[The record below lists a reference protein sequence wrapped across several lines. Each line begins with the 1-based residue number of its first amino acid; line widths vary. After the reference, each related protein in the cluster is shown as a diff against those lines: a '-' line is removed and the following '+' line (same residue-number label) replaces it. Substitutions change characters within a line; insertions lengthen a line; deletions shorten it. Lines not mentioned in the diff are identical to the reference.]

1 MSGGATKTIKK
12 MSKKISKGGPKKA
25 TNPGFQAFLDL
36 KRKISEK
43 LNVPNG
49 VNVGKIASAVQK
61 EIKEKH
67 SDISS
72 VEVSQKALELF
83 LSNVS
88 KYKDMLT

>member
-1 MSGGATKTIKK
+1 MSGGAEK
-12 MSKKISKGGPKKA
+12 MSKGGPKKA

-36 KRKISEK
+36 KRQISEK
-43 LNVPNG
+43 LSVPNG
-49 VNVGKIASAVQK
+49 VNVGKIASAVQN
-61 EIKEKH
+61 EIKKNH

-72 VEVSQKALELF
+72 VEVSQKAFELF